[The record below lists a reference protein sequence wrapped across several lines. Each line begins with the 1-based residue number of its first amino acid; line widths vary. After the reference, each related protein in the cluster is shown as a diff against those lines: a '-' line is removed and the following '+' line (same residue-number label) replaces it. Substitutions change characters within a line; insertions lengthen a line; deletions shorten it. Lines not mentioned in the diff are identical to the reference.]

1 MEKSSP
7 INKYLKKKRAQE
19 VKVTGVLNHIKN
31 VLELYIQIS
40 RNSQRFESKK

>member
-19 VKVTGVLNHIKN
+19 VKVTRVNHIKN